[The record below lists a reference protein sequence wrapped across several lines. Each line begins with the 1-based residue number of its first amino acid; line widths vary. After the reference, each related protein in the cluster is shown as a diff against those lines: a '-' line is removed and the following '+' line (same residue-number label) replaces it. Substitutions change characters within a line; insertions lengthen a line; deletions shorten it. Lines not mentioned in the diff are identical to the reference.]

1 LIAKLAEKHTSIL
14 SFIEEYL
21 LDPLHSSMV
30 DRKENDDVVT
40 VITVH
45 SAKGSECKTCYVIN
59 AGPGSFP
66 SVKSVGDADQVEEER
81 RVLYVALTRAMDNLL
96 VTRQS
101 LATWAYAD
109 GQKSDTAIESYFFND
124 LPKGMFQEFM
134 HNSAPNVRSPS
145 NFRLESPMRMKGI
158 NLD

>member
-1 LIAKLAEKHTSIL
+1 
-14 SFIEEYL
+14 
-21 LDPLHSSMV
+21 
-30 DRKENDDVVT
+30 
-40 VITVH
+40 
-45 SAKGSECKTCYVIN
+45 
-59 AGPGSFP
+59 
-66 SVKSVGDADQVEEER
+66 VEEER